1 MGICCGNNYI
11 DPEIE
16 ECQNINDLKILLEG
30 REIPLTKEKE
40 NYDNNLNNNIID
52 VNRKLDEVNNVLK
65 EYQRIIDLLVKYERK
80 INVVKVKKFIY
91 SICNFANEKDYASM
105 KYIIDKLEEY
115 CISHY

>member
-40 NYDNNLNNNIID
+40 NYGNNL
-52 VNRKLDEVNNVLK
+52 K
-65 EYQRIIDLLVKYERK
+65 RK